1 YAVVTGGN
9 KGIGFEICRQLA
21 SNGVLVILTARDQ
34 NRGLEAVQK
43 LKNDDSALSDYII
56 FHQLDVADSSSVSA
70 LADFVRTQFGK
81 LDILVNNAAIFGAI
95 IHEDAMRAA
104 GLDKHDG
111 PPKINWL
118 EVITD
123 TYELAVECLKI
134 NYYGAKQMTDA
145 FLPLLEL
152 SDSPRIVNVSSGM
165 GKLKN
170 VKNEWAVSVF
180 SDVESLNEE
189 KIEQVLDQ
197 FLKDFKQ
204 GLLETKGWPLRA
216 STYILSKA
224 AMNAYTRMMAN
235 KYPKVCMNCVC
246 PGYVKTDFNFNTGI
260 RSVEEGAKGPVKVA
274 LFGDGSPTG
283 KFFDQTEEGAF

>member
-1 YAVVTGGN
+1 M
-9 KGIGFEICRQLA
+9 GFEICRQLA
-21 SNGVLVILTARDQ
+21 SNR
-34 NRGLEAVQK
+34 
-43 LKNDDSALSDYII
+43 SDYII
-56 FHQLDVADSSSVSA
+56 FHQLDVADSSSVSS
-70 LADFVRTQFGK
+70 LADFVRTSSANSTSWYYYIVV
-81 LDILVNNAAIFGAI
+81 LLVISLVNNAAIFGAI
-95 IHEDAMRAA
+95 IYEDAMRAA

-152 SDSPRIVNVSSGM
+152 SDSPRIVSVSSGM
-165 GKLKN
+165 GKL
-170 VKNEWAVSVF
+170 
-180 SDVESLNEE
+180 

-197 FLKDFKQ
+197 FLRDFKQ

-216 STYILSKA
+216 SAYILSKA

-260 RSVEEGAKGPVKVA
+260 RSVEEGAKGPVKLA
-274 LFGDGSPTG
+274 LLSDGSPT
-283 KFFDQTEEGAF
+283 

>member
-1 YAVVTGGN
+1 M
-9 KGIGFEICRQLA
+9 GFEICRQLA

-43 LKNDDSALSDYII
+43 LINDDSALSDYII
-56 FHQLDVADSSSVSA
+56 FHQLDVADSSSVSS
-70 LADFVRTQFGK
+70 LADFVRTQFSK
-81 LDILVNNAAIFGAI
+81 LDILV
-95 IHEDAMRAA
+95 
-104 GLDKHDG
+104 LLHDG
-111 PPKINWL
+111 PPKIKWL

-145 FLPLLEL
+145 FLPLIEL

-197 FLKDFKQ
+197 FLRDFKQ

-216 STYILSKA
+216 SAYILSKA

-260 RSVEEGAKGPVKVA
+260 RSVEEGAKGPVKLA
-274 LFGDGSPTG
+274 LLSDGSNW
-283 KFFDQTEEGAF
+283 

>member
-1 YAVVTGGN
+1 M
-9 KGIGFEICRQLA
+9 GFEICRQLA

-43 LKNDDSALSDYII
+43 LINDDSALSDYII
-56 FHQLDVADSSSVSA
+56 FHQLDVADSSSVSS
-70 LADFVRTQFGK
+70 LADFVRTQFSK

-95 IHEDAMRAA
+95 IHE
-104 GLDKHDG
+104 
-111 PPKINWL
+111 
-118 EVITD
+118 D

-145 FLPLLEL
+145 FLPLIEL

-197 FLKDFKQ
+197 FLRDFKQ

-216 STYILSKA
+216 SAYILSKA

-260 RSVEEGAKGPVKVA
+260 RSVEEGAKGPVKLA
-274 LFGDGSPTG
+274 LLSDGSNW
-283 KFFDQTEEGAF
+283 